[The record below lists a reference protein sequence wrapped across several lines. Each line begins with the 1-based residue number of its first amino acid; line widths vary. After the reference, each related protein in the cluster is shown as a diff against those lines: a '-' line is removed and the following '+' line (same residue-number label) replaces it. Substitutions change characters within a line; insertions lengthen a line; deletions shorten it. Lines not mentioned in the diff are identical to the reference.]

1 MPLDPQAR
9 AVLEQMAAAGIQPPH
24 TLSVAAARQALI
36 ERRRLTAGAPEP
48 IAHVADRSIPG
59 PGGPLPIRIYR
70 PAAAAPLPTLV
81 YFHGGGWVLGSIET
95 HDGICRALANAGA
108 CQVVSVE
115 YRLAPEHRFPA
126 AVEDAYA
133 ASAWVAANAAELGA
147 APDRIAV
154 GGDSAGGNLAAA
166 VCLMARDRGGPRL
179 AFQLLLYPVTSF
191 AFDTPSYLENAEGY
205 MLTRADMRW
214 FWQHYLPDEA
224 AGRSP
229 YASPL
234 QAENLRGLP
243 PALVVTAE
251 FDPLR
256 DEGEAYAARLQAAG
270 VPATLR
276 RYEGLIHGFLGMTAA
291 IERARTA
298 LEEIGRALQEALGE

>member
-24 TLSVAAARQALI
+24 TLSVPEARQALI

-48 IAHVADRSIPG
+48 VAHVRDATIPG
-59 PGGPLPIRIYR
+59 PAGPIPIRVYR
-70 PAAAAPLPTLV
+70 PEGPAPLPTLV

-95 HDGICRALANAGA
+95 HDGICRALANAGT

-115 YRLAPEHRFPA
+115 YRLAPEHKFPA

-133 ASAWVAANAAELGA
+133 ATAWVAGNAAALGSA
-147 APDRIAV
+147 AERIAV

-166 VCLMARDRGGPRL
+166 VCLLARDRGGPRL
-179 AFQLLLYPVTSF
+179 AFQLLLYPVTNF
-191 AFDTPSYLENAEGY
+191 AFDTPSYTENADGY
-205 MLTRADMRW
+205 LLTQADMRW
-214 FWQHYLPDEA
+214 FWRHYLPDEA

-234 QAENLRGLP
+234 QAEDLRSLP

-256 DEGEAYAARLQAAG
+256 DEGEAYAARLHDAG
-270 VPATLR
+270 VPTELR
-276 RYEGLIHGFLGMTAA
+276 RSDGLIHGFLGMTAA
-291 IERARTA
+291 IDRANQA
-298 LEEIGRALQEALGE
+298 LQDIGRTLREKLAP